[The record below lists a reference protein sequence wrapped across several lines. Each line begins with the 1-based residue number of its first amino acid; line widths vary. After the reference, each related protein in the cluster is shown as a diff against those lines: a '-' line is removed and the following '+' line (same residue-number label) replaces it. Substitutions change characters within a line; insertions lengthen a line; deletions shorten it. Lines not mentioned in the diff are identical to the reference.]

1 MNVSCLK
8 CNAVFRVDPER
19 IPAGGVLTRCALCRE
34 TFEIA
39 AQEDGVGA
47 PASHAPEADASDAQ
61 PAATPE
67 AEPEDVP
74 EPEPVAQA
82 DGEPAAVGEP
92 AEADEADEAAEAEPT
107 SRESDS
113 SREELAPP
121 LLPSSPPEPA
131 QPVQPVRPVQP
142 VQPVQPVA
150 TPGGAGAPSPFGAAD
165 PDTKARRLARALM
178 SDIVMYHPER
188 RDRALRE
195 GTLRK
200 EFREE
205 ITKSWE
211 EYVEQVGAER
221 ARRTPHFRDAL
232 NDILARGEKVF

>member
-1 MNVSCLK
+1 MNVSCPK

-39 AQEDGVGA
+39 AQEDEVGA

-67 AEPEDVP
+67 AEPEHVP
-74 EPEPVAQA
+74 EPEPIAQA

-92 AEADEADEAAEAEPT
+92 AEADEADEEPT
-107 SRESDS
+107 SPEPDS
-113 SREELAPP
+113 FREEVAPP
-121 LLPSSPPEPA
+121 SPPSTPPA

-150 TPGGAGAPSPFGAAD
+150 TPGGAGTPSPFGAAD